1 MKWAA
6 GIIGIIGALA
16 GLLLGFKWLSDLN
29 SELGQMAS
37 AMAAA
42 AGEAGKELSSM
53 KIATYALLIC
63 GFLGLAISVLVIMRK
78 FNRWANAV
86 LLIVCGA
93 LPLVFASK
101 AVFGV
106 PMILAGLLAFAVK
119 YDSGAAPAAPSAPA
133 Q

>member
-29 SELGQMAS
+29 SELGQMAA
-37 AMAAA
+37 AMAAS
-42 AGEAGKELSSM
+42 AGDAGKELSSM
-53 KIATYALLIC
+53 KAATYALLIC
-63 GFLGLAISVLVIMRK
+63 GVLGLIVSVLVIMRK
-78 FNRWANAV
+78 FNRFANAV

-93 LPLVFASK
+93 LPLVFATQ

-119 YDSGAAPAAPSAPA
+119 YDSGAAPAAPAAPA